1 MAKIKIRYSMAA
13 GATAP
18 IGLTAGELAVN
29 ITQRRM
35 FVGDTAGNTVELAG
49 LSANNFTGLNS
60 FAAGISAAGGVT
72 FAGSLSGTTA
82 AFSRLVTAQQGISAA
97 GGVTLASTLRVNGQA
112 NFETSTFFNANIA
125 VDSIDS
131 NASSAVSFP
140 SSYIH
145 ALVGIST
152 NGATL
157 SGIVTAPTQA
167 NGSNNTRV
175 ATTAFVANNSVARLN
190 GISGGITLN
199 AGTNISITSSVAGGI
214 TVSTNFKDI
223 VLSVNGITG
232 DLAISGGQGITT
244 AKPSANQ
251 IKHSVNFYEGGESFP
266 SKTRF
271 SAKDILL
278 FQESSTTERFMYIA
292 SVTALKNYILGVC
305 GGCGGAGGVI
315 QSLSFSGFSG
325 PGVVGGETLDS
336 YIVGFTALQSA
347 INEDCV
353 TRFNGRTGSVQGV
366 SAAVAGSG
374 ISVSAATG
382 SVTISNTGVLSFNGA
397 VGAVTG
403 ASLGANTFTG
413 LQTSATGFSGPL
425 TGNAT
430 TATNSTQLGGVAAA
444 SYALL
449 ASPTFTGTPASTT
462 AAVGTNTTQI
472 ATTAFVQNEI
482 VADTVTSFNGRTG
495 AVQGVS
501 AAVAGNGITVS
512 GATGSVTITNAGVT
526 RAVAGTGI
534 SVNANTGTVT
544 ITNSG
549 VQSFNGNTGAV
560 TGASLGANTF
570 NGLQTINS
578 GGLYVNGGGTTF
590 GASQGVVFEY
600 GLRQTRVISN
610 IDNAGGLIVDRGTTL
625 GSASGAPLT
634 VRGGPLNLLNNSI
647 FNVYTGT
654 TVGTGNCP
662 LNVYASG
669 NIGLYT
675 SNPSGGVGLGT
686 YAELLLNAG
695 TGNADGSVTV
705 NGSDLVLGT
714 KSANGEDYT
723 TVALEFTGTSFPIRY
738 TTLTANPS
746 GSDKTITLPNES
758 GTVALETKSNARGW
772 FM

>member
-1 MAKIKIRYSMAA
+1 
-13 GATAP
+13 
-18 IGLTAGELAVN
+18 
-29 ITQRRM
+29 M

-482 VADTVTSFNGRTG
+482 IADTVTAFNGRTG
-495 AVQGVS
+495 SVQGVS
-501 AAVAGNGITVS
+501 AAVAGNGISVS
-512 GATGSVTITNAGVT
+512 GATGAVTITNTGVT

-549 VQSFNGNTGAV
+549 VTSLAAGTGVAVSAGTGAVTVTNIGVQSFNGRTGAV

-570 NGLQTINS
+570 TGLQT
-578 GGLYVNGGGTTF
+578 
-590 GASQGVVFEY
+590 
-600 GLRQTRVISN
+600 
-610 IDNAGGLIVDRGTTL
+610 
-625 GSASGAPLT
+625 SATGFS
-634 VRGGPLNLLNNSI
+634 GPL
-647 FNVYTGT
+647 
-654 TVGTGNCP
+654 
-662 LNVYASG
+662 
-669 NIGLYT
+669 
-675 SNPSGGVGLGT
+675 
-686 YAELLLNAG
+686 
-695 TGNADGSVTV
+695 TGNATSATNASQLGGVAAASYALLASPTFTGTPASTTAAVGTNTTQIATTAFVQNEIVADTVTAFNGRTGAVQGVSAAVAGSGISVSAATGSVTISNTGV
-705 NGSDLVLGT
+705 LSFNGSTGAVTGASLG
-714 KSANGEDYT
+714 ANT
-723 TVALEFTGTSFPIRY
+723 FTGLQTSATGF
-738 TTLTANPS
+738 S
-746 GSDKTITLPNES
+746 GPLLQQQPTPPNLGE
-758 GTVALETKSNARGW
+758 
-772 FM
+772 